1 MDGAEHLN
9 DTARR
14 SGVAVGAATA
24 VLVLLVSASWS
35 AVIGRYGGP
44 DEPAHVLRSFAVA
57 HGDLLG
63 EPVDELPP
71 GYRAVEVP
79 ASLGTGDPACYRFD
93 PTVTSTCA
101 EARPGGD
108 VRVATSA
115 GTYPPVYYAMVG
127 LPARVFGVSDDP
139 FALRLVAAAWIAVGC
154 ALVAHRVRSPAR
166 ALLVAVVP
174 PSCWFLWG
182 VVNPNA
188 LEVVLIALAA
198 ASVRPRHE
206 RRRADDWWVAA
217 PLVLCVA
224 MRPVSV
230 IWATGLL
237 LMAELDPRTRADAR
251 GRLVRWAAPA
261 VGAATVL
268 VWNAWSEFHLDDRR
282 TASDDGVVEAAIG
295 SIGGLPRTG
304 AELVASLGW
313 LEHWAPW
320 VAIVAWVAAIV
331 AVLADVTIGARRRPG
346 RDDRLVR
353 APRWAPWA
361 VVAVMAI
368 VVPVAFET
376 ILASR
381 IGPVWQ
387 GRYSLPVLAIAAVW
401 ALAHVDAPI
410 RRRTVR
416 AVWLLAA
423 VVSVSTFWWS
433 ARRYSVGTDGSWW
446 FDGAEP
452 TSRVFGPGTWVVVH
466 VALVATA
473 VGLRWVSSSARAA
486 SPASARAAST
496 GRHPPRRRHHGS
508 TGRGTGPRRTR

>member
-9 DTARR
+9 DTANR
-14 SGVAVGAATA
+14 SGIAVGAVGAATA
-24 VLVLLVSASWS
+24 LLVLLVTASWS

-79 ASLGTGDPACYRFD
+79 SALGTGDPACYRFD
-93 PTVTSTCA
+93 PTATSTCA
-101 EARPGGD
+101 EALPGGD

-127 LPARVFGVSDDP
+127 LPARVLGVSDDP

-154 ALVAHRVRSPAR
+154 ALVAHRLRSPAR
-166 ALLVAVVP
+166 ALLVAVAP

-188 LEVVLIALAA
+188 WEVVLVALAA
-198 ASVRPRHE
+198 ASVRPHPE
-206 RRRADDWWVAA
+206 RRRADDWWVAV

-237 LMAELDPRTRADAR
+237 LIAELDPRTRADAR

-261 VGAATVL
+261 IGGAAVL
-268 VWNAWSEFHLDDRR
+268 VWNVWSGFRLDDER
-282 TASDDGVVEAAIG
+282 TASDDGVVRAALG
-295 SIGGLPRTG
+295 SIGGLPRTA

-320 VAIVAWVAAIV
+320 VAVVAWAAAIG
-331 AVLADVTIGARRRPG
+331 AATLGARRDPG
-346 RDDRLVR
+346 RGDRRAGAVR
-353 APRWAPWA
+353 WLPWA
-361 VVAVMAI
+361 VVGVMAI

-401 ALAHVDAPI
+401 TLSHVDAPMH
-410 RRRTVR
+410 RHTVR
-416 AVWLLAA
+416 AVWMLGA
-423 VVSVSTFWWS
+423 VVSVSTFWWT

-446 FDGAEP
+446 FHGAEP
-452 TSRVFGPGTWVVVH
+452 TTRVFGPGTWVVVH
-466 VALVATA
+466 AALVATA
-473 VGLRWVSSSARAA
+473 VGLLWVSSSARAA

-496 GRHPPRRRHHGS
+496 DHHPPRRRRHGS
-508 TGRGTGPRRTR
+508 TARGTAPKRNR